1 MSELNEIRET
11 ILEQIRPS
19 PFEVEESYIIFNQI
33 RQAIALVAE
42 KKRIEIAFIELEGSS
57 GQKQTQLR
65 NWRELDVFIG
75 LPPSIIKGVD
85 EEKPEKSFLRK
96 LFTKLVTQVGV
107 AAAKHV
113 GCPAPQIAYA
123 EHPYVSMSLGNY
135 SADIVFCFDL
145 SPEYILE
152 KGPITAVDRTP
163 HHSRFVNE
171 HLSKVQRDDVRLL
184 KAFLH
189 SAFVYGDASPV
200 GRTGFTGFSTEMII
214 YHKRNFDSAVEY
226 LAKPSITPLD
236 IFERTP
242 QRLKSTFPNDLL
254 IITDPTDPQR
264 NIASSIS
271 ERAYKYAQYNAR
283 QLLEKPSKSF
293 FSMEPI
299 PVFAL
304 DELKQLSPN
313 YFVIEYHDDT
323 GWHYTK
329 TRDKLYRYFTKLQ
342 NFLSREPTGEPR
354 FGTVFFEEVFEKPI
368 FTIALYVE
376 KDKISKKFK
385 RIGPTL
391 DFTEGVMQFKKK
403 HPDAYL
409 HNGRYQVD
417 FSRPF
422 TDAKQ
427 TLQHFLDNN
436 KISPKLYLINITRNG
451 STRIGKQALWVLV
464 KAVQPFIG
472 TSSNQSKQRL

>member
-1 MSELNEIRET
+1 MPVLNEVREN
-11 ILEQIRPS
+11 ILRQIRPT
-19 PFEVEESYIIFNQI
+19 PFEVEESYKIFNQI

-42 KKRIEIAFIELEGSS
+42 KKGIEITFIELEGSS
-57 GQKQTQLR
+57 GRKQTQLR
-65 NWRELDVFIG
+65 NWRELDIFIG
-75 LPPSIIKGVD
+75 LPPSIIKLPN
-85 EEKPEKSFLRK
+85 EEKPKKLVLRK
-96 LFTKLVTQVGV
+96 LFKKLVTQVGV
-107 AAAKHV
+107 AAARQV
-113 GCPAPQIAYA
+113 GCLAPQIAYA
-123 EHPYVSMSLGNY
+123 EHPYVSMSLGAY
-135 SADIVFCFDL
+135 STDIVFCFDL
-145 SPEYILE
+145 TREYILE
-152 KGPITAVDRTP
+152 QGPITAVDRTP
-163 HHSRFVNE
+163 HHSRFVDE
-171 HLSKVQRDDVRLL
+171 HLSKIQRDDVRLL

-242 QRLKSTFPNDLL
+242 QELKNTFPNDLL
-254 IITDPTDPQR
+254 MITDPTDPQR

-283 QLLEKPSKSF
+283 QLLEQPSELF

-299 PVFAL
+299 PVFSS
-304 DELKQLSPN
+304 DESKQLGPN

-342 NFLSREPTGEPR
+342 NFLMREPTGEPR
-354 FGTVFFEEVFEKPI
+354 FGSVLFEEVFQKPI

-385 RIGPTL
+385 RLGPKL
-391 DFTEGVMQFKKK
+391 EFSEGVKQFKKK

-427 TLQHFLDNN
+427 TLKQFLDNN
-436 KISPKLYLINITRNG
+436 QISAKLSIINITRNG
-451 STRIGKQALWVLV
+451 STRIGKQALWILA
-464 KAVQPFIG
+464 KAVQPFIAA
-472 TSSNQSKQRL
+472 SANQIKQ